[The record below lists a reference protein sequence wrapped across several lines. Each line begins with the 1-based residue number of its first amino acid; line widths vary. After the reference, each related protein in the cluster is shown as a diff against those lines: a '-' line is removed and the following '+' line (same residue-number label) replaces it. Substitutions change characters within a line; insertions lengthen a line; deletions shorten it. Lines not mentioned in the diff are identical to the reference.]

1 MSDKDKIKIDVEYV
15 ARLAR
20 IKLSQEEA
28 KLLALQLGDIL
39 GYIDKLKELDVKD
52 TPPTSHVLDIQN
64 VLRKDINKPSLAVAD
79 VLKCAP
85 QKEGDYFKVPRVI

>member
-1 MSDKDKIKIDVEYV
+1 MKIDVEYV

-20 IKLSQEEA
+20 IKLSQEET
-28 KLLALQLGDIL
+28 KLLTSHLGDIL
-39 GYIDKLKELDVKD
+39 GYIDKLKELDAKD

-64 VLRKDINKPSLAVAD
+64 VFRKDINKPSLSAGG

-85 QKEGDYFKVPRVI
+85 QKEGDYFKVPKVL